1 MGITARQRAILV
13 GGILGD
19 AYLEQK
25 SKNGSSSFRFKQSK
39 EKGGY
44 VDWMYKELKT
54 LCRTQPRQGWNE
66 QISFSTLCH
75 PDIHDLRTAF
85 YIHGRK
91 SIPENIG
98 SVLNDPLS
106 LAVWF
111 MDDGSIDYRLHDHY
125 AFRIAT
131 YSFSLRENSL
141 LCKALD
147 SNFGISATTQKS
159 TMRNKVYYRIHI
171 GKKGRDRFLSLI
183 KPFMQPCLSHKLPPL
198 KIIA

>member
-1 MGITARQRAILV
+1 MGITERQRAILI

-39 EKGGY
+39 EKGAY
-44 VDWMYKELKT
+44 VYWMYKELKA
-54 LCRTQPRQGWNE
+54 LCRSKPRQGWNK

-75 PDIHDLRTAF
+75 PAIQNLRSTF
-85 YIHGRK
+85 YIRGRK
-91 SIPENIG
+91 SVPENIG
-98 SVLNDPLS
+98 SMLTNSLS

-131 YSFSLRENSL
+131 YSFSLRENNL
-141 LCKALD
+141 LCKAL
-147 SNFGISATTQKS
+147 SNNFGIASSVQKS
-159 TMRNKVYYRIHI
+159 TMRNKVYYRLYI
-171 GKKGRDRFLSLI
+171 GRNGRDRFCNLI
-183 KPFMQPCLSHKLPPL
+183 KPFMQPCLSHKLPSSE
-198 KIIA
+198 IIA